1 MGMFD
6 PCRDIHGIVIS
17 HIFMLIDIK
26 GNIDFVVSG
35 VLTCLL
41 GTILGQGYSTLVIKK
56 YSCMHILSHEVS
68 WREICRLTFFI
79 MSTA

>member
-1 MGMFD
+1 MLGYTWH
-6 PCRDIHGIVIS
+6 CNQS
-17 HIFMLIDIK
+17 LFMLINIK
-26 GNIDFVVSG
+26 GNVDFVVSG

-41 GTILGQGYSTLVIKK
+41 GITLGQGYSTLVIKKK
-56 YSCMHILSHEVS
+56 YSCMHILSHEVP